1 MRLFTPLK
9 YRALRY
15 LGVVSPS
22 ASYPL
27 PPRWALS
34 PLGRHRFYDATACEL
49 ACCKPKPVADPL
61 CTPDCTEDCCGP
73 LVVSAGSL
81 PILRSPSRCAGPCG
95 FCAGA
100 MDPSDQDGVNGRER
114 GAQR

>member
-22 ASYPL
+22 GSYPL
-27 PPRWALS
+27 PPRRALS
-34 PLGRHRFYDATACEL
+34 PLGRHRFYDASACEL
-49 ACCKPKPVADPL
+49 ACCRPQPVPCAW
-61 CTPDCTEDCCGP
+61 DCEAECCGP
-73 LVVSAGSL
+73 LVVSAGAL
-81 PILRSPSRCAGPCG
+81 PIRTRPGLCESPCG
-95 FCAGA
+95 CCTDAVA
-100 MDPSDQDGVNGRER
+100 PADPDGVNGRER